1 MDERIELLL
10 SKYVRKTLVIKN
22 VYCLMLFLHALTV
35 FEIDIIALAIF
46 YDTLPRER
54 QANYRR
60 KMSSSQT
67 YPQTYASLPVKG
79 GATTPS
85 TKDALR
91 PRRMR
96 IIETIK
102 VFNELARGAKFRQ

>member
-1 MDERIELLL
+1 
-10 SKYVRKTLVIKN
+10 
-22 VYCLMLFLHALTV
+22 
-35 FEIDIIALAIF
+35 
-46 YDTLPRER
+46 
-54 QANYRR
+54 
-60 KMSSSQT
+60 MSSSQT